1 MALNLTLSGRL
12 HEIIRQTSIRTIHEA
27 IVELVTNAD
36 DAYRSISQISKD
48 IRMEIVRK
56 SNGKTSLFVVD
67 QATGMSLDEM
77 NSNLLTVGNY
87 TATEFSRGMMGRGA
101 KDCSFLGNITFTCIK
116 DNKLNQLVI
125 YQNRTADFLQK
136 EVEVSDDFRSKYQI
150 SNNGC
155 NVELELDNSLVPS
168 VDKLSVTISN
178 NIYLRKLLKEVSTT
192 VLLKEGN
199 FNQRLSYTEPSRK
212 LVVSCEYD
220 IPEYNTS
227 AKLEIY
233 RSDDELPYNPISD
246 QIPYGIL
253 VSSDKSV
260 YECSALYHVHSGV
273 QDYMW
278 NPNIKYITGSLTC
291 NDIDKIARDAT
302 NGNINSKN
310 PYLLIDPN
318 RRNGLVK
325 DHPFTIAL
333 YHHAYQLL
341 DIVISRIQDTRD
353 DKLMESGNASDVFNS
368 LNDLISSLLPPE
380 SILYTWRTKDDH
392 EKLKEIANTVKNV
405 TLDSN
410 FLGLTWEEIQKIAQ
424 DKYLQVTKT
433 SVYGNSFKISFSND
447 PKLKVPYQI
456 LYLPGKISMKINAND
471 HSIRPYIS
479 VDKNVVNLTNP
490 GKALTTIGLLVIEAT
505 NNMIVRRNVLS
516 GKTSALD
523 ISALNEYIYHVNDAR
538 ESVAPNVFSRI
549 LTGIQSIKA
558 PENTDRKSF
567 SIEDN

>member
-1 MALNLTLSGRL
+1 MSLNLTLSGRL
-12 HEIIRQTSIRTIHEA
+12 HEIIRQTSIRTIYEA

-36 DAYRSISQISKD
+36 DAYRSINQNQKD
-48 IRMEIVRK
+48 IKIEVIRK
-56 SNGKTSLFVVD
+56 NTGKTYLSIID
-67 QATGMSLDEM
+67 QASGMSYDDM
-77 NSNLLTVGNY
+77 NLNLLTVGNY
-87 TATEFSRGMMGRGA
+87 TATESSRGMMGRGA
-101 KDCSFLGNITFTCIK
+101 KDCSFLGNIIFTCIK
-116 DNKLNQLVI
+116 ENKLNQLII

-136 EVEVSDDFRSKYQI
+136 DIEVTDDIRLTYRI
-150 SNNGC
+150 INNGC
-155 NVELELDNSLVPS
+155 HVELEVDNTLVPPI
-168 VDKLSVTISN
+168 DKLSSGIIN
-178 NIYLRKLLKEVSTT
+178 NIYLRKLLKEPCTT
-192 VLLKEGN
+192 ILLKEGD
-199 FNQRLSYTEPSRK
+199 FNQRLKYTDPKRK
-212 LVVSCEYD
+212 LVVSCDYD

-246 QIPYGIL
+246 QSSYGIL

-260 YECSALYHVHSGV
+260 YECSALYHVDTAV

-278 NPNIKYITGSLTC
+278 NPNIRYITGSLLC
-291 NDIDKIARDAT
+291 NDIDRIAREAT

-341 DIVISRIQDTRD
+341 DIIISRIQDTRD

-368 LNDLISSLLPPE
+368 LNDLVSSLLPPE
-380 SILYTWRTKDDH
+380 SVLYTWRTKDDH

-405 TLDSN
+405 NLDSN
-410 FLGLTWEEIQKIAQ
+410 FLGLTWEEIQKIAA

-447 PKLKVPYQI
+447 PKLKGAYQI
-456 LYLPGKISMKINAND
+456 LYLPAKISMKINAND
-471 HSIRPYIS
+471 HMIKPYIS
-479 VDKNVVNLTNP
+479 VDNNVVNLTNP
-490 GKALTTIGLLVIEAT
+490 GKALTSIGSMVIEAT

-516 GKTSALD
+516 GKTTALD
-523 ISALNEYIYHVNDAR
+523 ITALNEYMYHINDAR

-558 PENTDRKSF
+558 PENSARQSF
-567 SIEDN
+567 SVEN